1 LKQRPLSGLVLSEV
15 EVVES
20 LSLSEVESLS
30 LSEVESLSLSEVEG
44 NIFKLVNNIAI
55 LNNT

>member
-30 LSEVESLSLSEVEG
+30 LSEVEG